1 MISMY
6 IGKKTILILVILIFA
21 SNSSTF
27 GKKLVEEGHISGLIK
42 DSMGVPLRGVLI
54 TLIKGT
60 FNPKVIKKVTTNGSG
75 KYEIKNLLP
84 GSYSLN
90 ANLSSYLPIFKT
102 GIQIVSGQLAQIN
115 FSLQSFYHKSLSPNS
130 TIENSINNKEDIRS
144 VLRSSSS
151 NRPILRIIE
160 SSSNLDSESIK
171 DISPEKYDWQNTF
184 YLYSKA
190 YSPNLGNLDMGQLFA
205 KFVVKRN
212 INSNLHLSTNG
223 TFSNSGFATFN
234 SILHLKNINSHS
246 PSMRVSL
253 GTIPYLN
260 KEKSF
265 DKHQQKLN
273 LVNLDFQDK
282 LTFSKFMSIVY
293 GMEFQ
298 SGSPLVSFQKV
309 RPRWGF
315 QIRPLTKNEISFFR
329 TNSAPQLSRS
339 LIPVKKEK
347 LSSFF
352 PMQEEFHNEIRLG
365 RVGITHTEVKV
376 DQKIHQNAKFIVR
389 TYSDE
394 FATHNKRFGTG
405 STSLTPVSAKGLSF
419 TYRRTSDDGVQT
431 DLGYTFG
438 GGSRYSIGSKKL
450 VPQNY
455 HLMVARV
462 EAQIRAS
469 QTTVATTYR
478 WISGVSVTIVDPYQE
493 LHRSS
498 TPGLNIMLGQVIP
511 YWERIFPGELEAQID
526 LRNLFQNKLSDSFKN
541 LREMM
546 HYEFLQPS
554 RSLQGG
560 IKLKF

>member
-1 MISMY
+1 MY

-21 SNSSTF
+21 SNSSIF
-27 GKKLVEEGHISGLIK
+27 GKELVEEGHISGLIK

-60 FNPKVIKKVTTNGSG
+60 FNPKVIKEVTTNDSG
-75 KYEIKNLLP
+75 KYEIKNLIP

-90 ANLSSYLPIFKT
+90 ANLSSYLPIFKP
-102 GIQIVSGQLAQIN
+102 GIQILSGQLAQMN
-115 FSLQSFYHKSLSPNS
+115 FSLQSLYHKSFSPNS
-130 TIENSINNKEDIRS
+130 TTKNSTNNKEDIRS
-144 VLRSSSS
+144 VLRSSSA

-160 SSSNLDSESIK
+160 SSSNLDLESMK
-171 DISPEKYDWQNTF
+171 DVSPKKYDWENAF

-190 YSPNLGNLDMGQLFA
+190 YSPNLINLDIGQLFT
-205 KFVVKRN
+205 KFVVKTN
-212 INSNLHLSTNG
+212 INSNLDFSTNG

-234 SILHLKNINSHS
+234 SLLHLKNLNSHS

-253 GTIPYLN
+253 GTIPYSN

-265 DKHQQKLN
+265 NKNQQKLN
-273 LVNLDFQDK
+273 LVNLDFQDR
-282 LTFSKFMSIVY
+282 LNFSRFMSIVY
-293 GMEFQ
+293 GVEFQ
-298 SGSPLVSFQKV
+298 SGTPLVSYQKV

-315 QIRPLTKNEISFFR
+315 QIRPLTESEISFFR
-329 TNSAPQLSRS
+329 TNSTPQVSRI
-339 LIPVKKEK
+339 LTPLAQEK
-347 LSSFF
+347 LSSVF
-352 PMQEEFHNEIRLG
+352 PVQEEFYNDIRLG
-365 RVGITHTEVKV
+365 QVGITHTEVKV
-376 DQKIHQNAKFIVR
+376 DQKIHQNGKFIVR
-389 TYSDE
+389 AYSDE
-394 FATHNKRFGTG
+394 FAGHNKRFRTD
-405 STSLTPVSAKGLSF
+405 STIITPVSSKGLNL
-419 TYRRTSDDGVQT
+419 TYRRTSDNGVQT
-431 DLGYTFG
+431 DLVYTFG
-438 GGSRYSIGSKKL
+438 GGSKYSIRSKKL

-493 LHRSS
+493 LHRNSA
-498 TPGLNIMLGQVIP
+498 PGLNIMLGQVIP
-511 YWERIFPGELEAQID
+511 YWERIFPGELEAQFD
-526 LRNLFQNKLSDSFKN
+526 LRNLFQNKLSDSLEN
-541 LREMM
+541 LKEMM

>member
-1 MISMY
+1 MY
-6 IGKKTILILVILIFA
+6 IDKKTILILVILIFA

-293 GMEFQ
+293 
-298 SGSPLVSFQKV
+298 
-309 RPRWGF
+309 
-315 QIRPLTKNEISFFR
+315 
-329 TNSAPQLSRS
+329 
-339 LIPVKKEK
+339 
-347 LSSFF
+347 
-352 PMQEEFHNEIRLG
+352 
-365 RVGITHTEVKV
+365 
-376 DQKIHQNAKFIVR
+376 
-389 TYSDE
+389 
-394 FATHNKRFGTG
+394 
-405 STSLTPVSAKGLSF
+405 
-419 TYRRTSDDGVQT
+419 
-431 DLGYTFG
+431 
-438 GGSRYSIGSKKL
+438 
-450 VPQNY
+450 
-455 HLMVARV
+455 
-462 EAQIRAS
+462 
-469 QTTVATTYR
+469 
-478 WISGVSVTIVDPYQE
+478 
-493 LHRSS
+493 
-498 TPGLNIMLGQVIP
+498 
-511 YWERIFPGELEAQID
+511 
-526 LRNLFQNKLSDSFKN
+526 
-541 LREMM
+541 
-546 HYEFLQPS
+546 
-554 RSLQGG
+554 
-560 IKLKF
+560 